1 MSDLAVKL
9 LAELSRESAP
19 GRYVVALSGGLDSI
33 VLLHALASL
42 RDADSLHAEL
52 AAVHINHQLS
62 DMAMEW
68 QAFCAEICQQWQV
81 PLTTREVAVSAD
93 GSLEAAAR
101 AARYDAFRD
110 LVQGGDSLLL
120 AHHLDDQIETFLY
133 RFLRGAGPHGLS
145 GIPRMRGLGEATLWR
160 PLLEFTRAE
169 LHTYAVAKGLQW
181 KEDESNQDD
190 RHDRN
195 FLRHHVF
202 PVLEGRWP
210 DYRASWL
217 KSLNL
222 MVESNA
228 LQRELA
234 DQDLVSLLSPRGG
247 LLMVHLEQLNPAR
260 QRNVIRRWAKRLG
273 LPGGAGELPIS
284 WLMNFC
290 RLPSRAQSFDITDCL
305 LYRYDGE
312 LFAVRKGVADAPDP
326 TSFSA
331 NDRSV
336 EMRPGNGALLLSS
349 LSGNGISKRL
359 QNLAVRYRTGG
370 ETAAR
375 APD

>member
-133 RFLRGAGPHGLS
+133 RLLRGAGPQGLS

-222 MVESNA
+222 MVGKQRASKRTGRSGSGLAPFAAGRLVDGSSRTAESGPSAKCNT
-228 LQRELA
+228 
-234 DQDLVSLLSPRGG
+234 SLGK
-247 LLMVHLEQLNPAR
+247 AA
-260 QRNVIRRWAKRLG
+260 WASGLG
-273 LPGGAGELPIS
+273 LANYPSAG
-284 WLMNFC
+284 
-290 RLPSRAQSFDITDCL
+290 
-305 LYRYDGE
+305 
-312 LFAVRKGVADAPDP
+312 
-326 TSFSA
+326 
-331 NDRSV
+331 
-336 EMRPGNGALLLSS
+336 
-349 LSGNGISKRL
+349 
-359 QNLAVRYRTGG
+359 
-370 ETAAR
+370 
-375 APD
+375 

>member
-42 RDADSLHAEL
+42 RDAVHHAEL

-133 RFLRGAGPHGLS
+133 RLSARRGTA
-145 GIPRMRGLGEATLWR
+145 
-160 PLLEFTRAE
+160 
-169 LHTYAVAKGLQW
+169 
-181 KEDESNQDD
+181 
-190 RHDRN
+190 
-195 FLRHHVF
+195 
-202 PVLEGRWP
+202 
-210 DYRASWL
+210 
-217 KSLNL
+217 
-222 MVESNA
+222 
-228 LQRELA
+228 
-234 DQDLVSLLSPRGG
+234 
-247 LLMVHLEQLNPAR
+247 
-260 QRNVIRRWAKRLG
+260 
-273 LPGGAGELPIS
+273 
-284 WLMNFC
+284 
-290 RLPSRAQSFDITDCL
+290 
-305 LYRYDGE
+305 
-312 LFAVRKGVADAPDP
+312 
-326 TSFSA
+326 
-331 NDRSV
+331 
-336 EMRPGNGALLLSS
+336 GALRDSEDAR
-349 LSGNGISKRL
+349 SG
-359 QNLAVRYRTGG
+359 
-370 ETAAR
+370 
-375 APD
+375 